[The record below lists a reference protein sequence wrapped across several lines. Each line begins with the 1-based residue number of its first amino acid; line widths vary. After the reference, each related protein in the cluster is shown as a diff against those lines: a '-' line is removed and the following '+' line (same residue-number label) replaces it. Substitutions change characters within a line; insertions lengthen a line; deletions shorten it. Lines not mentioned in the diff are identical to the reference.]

1 MQLPKFFTIFKTPG
15 FKFYKNTIMF
25 PSTHSYEAVN
35 VIKPLMNA
43 TIVLV
48 SKHSSDRVASEAVM
62 SKESLSRF
70 SSFKWSLT
78 GYELIICVDGTQ
90 IAVPGIHFSDCES
103 NILPSGSPICM
114 PPSSWIRSQNRAS
127 PYEDAEV
134 VLDLESSIAET
145 RQLRV
150 PVAQA
155 EAQSQSL
162 FPAHVKRLLIA
173 DSISRAEEC
182 AITVD
187 LISQENACITDCGHV
202 FSKIGLSTW
211 LSTPSSGQACPM
223 CRHKCI
229 IV

>member
-25 PSTHSYEAVN
+25 PRAHSHEAVN

-43 TIVLV
+43 TVVLV
-48 SKHSSDRVASEAVM
+48 SKYSSDRIPSDAVM

-78 GYELIICVDGTQ
+78 GYELIIRLDGAQ
-90 IAVPGIHFSDCES
+90 IAVPGIHFSECET
-103 NILPSGSPICM
+103 NILPSGSPVCL

-127 PYEDAEV
+127 SYEDAEI
-134 VLDLESSIAET
+134 VLDVEPHSQAHAQQT
-145 RQLRV
+145 LRLPA
-150 PVAQA
+150 PVVQP
-155 EAQSQSL
+155 L
-162 FPAHVKRLLIA
+162 FPVHVKQLLIA

-182 AITVD
+182 VIMGD

-202 FSKIGLSTW
+202 FSKIGLSKW

-223 CRHKCI
+223 CRHKCC